1 MLNTTQTRTT
11 FKWGKGAALALA
23 LTFGMALA
31 GCGNNAG
38 SNAAANAAA
47 ASNGGN
53 NASSNTAAASA
64 SASTDTD
71 SSSNTTAAST
81 DKKLT
86 VYSAGPEGL
95 ATKLI
100 EGYEAKT
107 GVKVEMFQGTTGKI
121 LARMEAEK
129 SNPVAD
135 VVILASLPSAQ
146 GLKDEGLTLPYPE
159 AVNADK
165 LNPDWSD
172 ADGNYFSTSAS
183 ALGIAYNTK
192 LVKTPPT
199 SWEDL
204 TKPEFKD
211 QVNIPDP
218 SLSGSALDFMTGY
231 LSVKGDS
238 GWSLFENFKKNGVAM
253 AGANQE
259 ALDPVITGAKGV
271 VAAAVDYMTY
281 SSKAKGEPVDIV
293 YPKDGT
299 VISPRPAAILK
310 STQHEANAKAFIDY
324 LLSDEAQKMVTDAYL
339 LPGRTDIK
347 ADNRANLDEIPQ
359 FKVDWDYM
367 NKNGADITEKFT
379 QMFK

>member
-1 MLNTTQTRTT
+1 MWNQNGVQR
-11 FKWGKGAALALA
+11 KYGWRKGTALVLA

-31 GCGNNAG
+31 GCGGG
-38 SNAAANAAA
+38 SS
-47 ASNGGN
+47 ASQGA
-53 NASSNTAAASA
+53 ASSNTGTTTNEASA
-64 SASTDTD
+64 SANDTA
-71 SSSNTTAAST
+71 SST
-81 DKKLT
+81 DKKLV

-95 ATKLI
+95 ANKII

-129 SNPVAD
+129 SNPVVD

-146 GLKDEGLTLPYPE
+146 GLKEDGLTLPYPE

-172 ADGNYFSTSAS
+172 AEGNYFSTSAS
-183 ALGIAYNTK
+183 ALGIAYNKK
-192 LVKTPPT
+192 LVTTPPT

-204 TKPEFKD
+204 SKPEFKD

-231 LSVKGDS
+231 LSAKGDG
-238 GWSLFENFKKNGVAM
+238 GWSLFESYKSNGVAM

-281 SSKAKGEPVDIV
+281 KAKAKGEPVDIV
-293 YPKDGT
+293 YPKEGT
-299 VISPRPAAILK
+299 VISPRPAAIMK

-324 LLSDEAQKMVTDAYL
+324 LLSDEAQKLVSDAAL
-339 LPGRTDIK
+339 LPGRTDIQ
-347 ADNRANLDEIPQ
+347 AENRANLDEIPQ
-359 FKVDWDYM
+359 LKVDWGWM
-367 NKNGADITEKFT
+367 NEHGTEVTEKFIE
-379 QMFK
+379 MFK